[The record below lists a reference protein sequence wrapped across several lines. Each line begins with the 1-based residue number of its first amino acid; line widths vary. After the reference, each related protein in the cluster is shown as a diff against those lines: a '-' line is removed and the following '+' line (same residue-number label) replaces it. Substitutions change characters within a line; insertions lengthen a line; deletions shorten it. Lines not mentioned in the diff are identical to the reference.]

1 MSRGWKSFLT
11 CGRRD
16 LRDRLCVPPA
26 PARRGYTARPENTKE
41 WPERAWNLSAGWETE
56 CKPEVV
62 KEVRGDLEELWKLM
76 VEKSGLSL
84 FDTMTGGDGAII
96 FIEHVDPGAP
106 STVPDQISSAQA

>member
-1 MSRGWKSFLT
+1 
-11 CGRRD
+11 
-16 LRDRLCVPPA
+16 
-26 PARRGYTARPENTKE
+26 
-41 WPERAWNLSAGWETE
+41 
-56 CKPEVV
+56 
-62 KEVRGDLEELWKLM
+62 M